1 MLDVD
6 ASVNHVGAGTGTS
19 ARVVRVRR
27 GVLAARRNASQ
38 APGDIILRDGLADGE
53 DGILLDILDLVDVSA
68 RCKVE
73 GKIQGMHTS
82 GRD

>member
-6 ASVNHVGAGTGTS
+6 ASVNHIGAGTGTS

-38 APGDIILRDGLADGE
+38 APGDIGLRDGLVDGE
-53 DGILLDILDLVDVSA
+53 DGILLDILDLIDVSTQ
-68 RCKVE
+68 V
-73 GKIQGMHTS
+73 QG
-82 GRD
+82 GG